1 MQALI
6 PLKPY
11 LQAKL
16 PLMTADKCH
25 LFIVNGTQA
34 KGYMEYTAR
43 LLFLDYRG
51 DPIEVIMQIR
61 EWLKSKKLHLDATG
75 NDVQISFSSEIIDAN
90 TFDLEV
96 DFPQRDK
103 IVMDEDGYHVCPEL
117 VWSDTSGK
125 FVPAGPE

>member
-1 MQALI
+1 MKALI
-6 PLKPY
+6 PLKPF
-11 LQAKL
+11 LQEKF

-61 EWLKSKKLHLDATG
+61 EWLKSKKLHLDANG
-75 NDVQISFSSEIIDAN
+75 NDVQISFSSEVIDAN
-90 TFDLEV
+90 TFDLEI

-103 IVMDEDGYHVCPEL
+103 VVMDQDGYHICPEL
-117 VWSDTSGK
+117 VWSEK
-125 FVPAGPE
+125 FGTFIPAGTE

>member
-1 MQALI
+1 MKALI
-6 PLKPY
+6 PLKPF
-11 LQAKL
+11 LQEKF

-61 EWLKSKKLHLDATG
+61 EWLKSKKLHLDANG
-75 NDVQISFSSEIIDAN
+75 NDVQISFSSEVIDAN
-90 TFDLEV
+90 TFDLEI

-103 IVMDEDGYHVCPEL
+103 IVMDQDVYHICPEL
-117 VWSDTSGK
+117 VWSDTFGT
-125 FVPAGPE
+125 FVPVGTE

>member
-1 MQALI
+1 MKALI
-6 PLKPY
+6 PLKPF
-11 LQAKL
+11 LQEKL

-43 LLFLDYRG
+43 LLFMDYRG

-61 EWLKSKKLHLDATG
+61 EWLKSKKLHLDANG
-75 NDVQISFSSEIIDAN
+75 NDVQISFSSEVIDAN
-90 TFDLEV
+90 TFDLEI

-103 IVMDEDGYHVCPEL
+103 IVMDQDVYHICPEL
-117 VWSDTSGK
+117 VWSDTFGT
-125 FVPAGPE
+125 FVPVGTE

>member
-1 MQALI
+1 MKALI
-6 PLKPY
+6 LLKPF
-11 LQAKL
+11 LQEKF

-61 EWLKSKKLHLDATG
+61 EWLKSKKLHLDANG

-90 TFDLEV
+90 TFDLEI

-103 IVMDEDGYHVCPEL
+103 VVMDQDGYHICPKL
-117 VWSDTSGK
+117 VWSEKFGT
-125 FVPAGPE
+125 FVPAGTE

>member
-1 MQALI
+1 MKALI

-11 LQAKL
+11 LQEKL

-61 EWLKSKKLHLDATG
+61 EWLKLKKLHLDVTG
-75 NDVQISFSSEIIDAN
+75 NDVQISFSSEIIDTD

-103 IVMDEDGYHVCPEL
+103 IVMDQDGYHVCPEL
-117 VWSDTSGK
+117 EWSDISGK
-125 FVPAGPE
+125 FIPVGTE

>member
-1 MQALI
+1 MKALI
-6 PLKPY
+6 LLKPF
-11 LQAKL
+11 LQEKF

-61 EWLKSKKLHLDATG
+61 EWLKSKKLHLDANG
-75 NDVQISFSSEIIDAN
+75 NDVQISFSSEVIDAN
-90 TFDLEV
+90 TFDLEI

-103 IVMDEDGYHVCPEL
+103 IVMDQDVYHICPEL
-117 VWSDTSGK
+117 VWSDTFGT
-125 FVPAGPE
+125 FVPVGTE

>member
-11 LQAKL
+11 LQEKL

-61 EWLKSKKLHLDATG
+61 EWLKLKMLHLDVTG

-90 TFDLEV
+90 TFDLEI

-103 IVMDEDGYHVCPEL
+103 IVMDQDGYHVCPEQ
-117 VWSDTSGK
+117 VWSDISGK
-125 FVPAGPE
+125 FIPVGTE